1 MTNSTYYGATFLLA
15 EDPGADRVAEIANT
29 IADSHFPETPCSHQL
44 SSVLPVGLPVDVADQ
59 LLAHQ
64 KDLGPTALF
73 LLVAPSRETTRP
85 KAPNVKI
92 PS

>member
-15 EDPGADRVAEIANT
+15 ADPGSARVAEIAKSV
-29 IADSHFPETPCSHQL
+29 ADDHFADLECSHRL
-44 SSVLPVGLPVDVADQ
+44 TPTLPQGLPVDVADQ

-64 KDLGPTALF
+64 KDLGPSALF
-73 LLVAPSRETTRP
+73 LLVEPTGSSDRS

-92 PS
+92 PR

>member
-15 EDPGADRVAEIANT
+15 EEPATERLAEIVKA
-29 IADSHFPETPCSHQL
+29 ISDEHFPDSECHYSLTRT
-44 SSVLPVGLPVDVADQ
+44 LPLGLPVDVADQ

-64 KDLGPTALF
+64 KGLGPNALF
-73 LLVAPSRETTRP
+73 LLVEPSSTA

-92 PS
+92 PR